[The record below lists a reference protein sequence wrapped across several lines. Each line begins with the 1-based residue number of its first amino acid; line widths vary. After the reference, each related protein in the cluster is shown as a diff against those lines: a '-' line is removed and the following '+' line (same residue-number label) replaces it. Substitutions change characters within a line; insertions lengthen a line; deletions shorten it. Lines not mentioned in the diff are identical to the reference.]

1 MKIGSGVVAEGLKE
15 DVWNA
20 ALSLSLDQFNEF
32 EIKR

>member
-1 MKIGSGVVAEGLKE
+1 MKIGSGVEAESLKE

-20 ALSLSLDQFNEF
+20 ALSPPLDNFNEF

>member
-1 MKIGSGVVAEGLKE
+1 MKIGSWVDAE

-20 ALSLSLDQFNEF
+20 ALSKPLDKFNEF